1 MKVHK
6 TSRSA
11 EKNWRSILTKFS
23 TRRKCSKAMPSDTSS
38 NNRRSRPKETKSWKL
53 CERRKT
59 INLDHLFYLALY
71 ILHREIIEKIAKNYT
86 DTTFLELLIEE

>member
-71 ILHREIIEKIAKNYT
+71 TALSKRLEKTIEI
-86 DTTFLELLIEE
+86 